1 VSATAARA
9 LVPRPEPPYPATPRP
24 TSSRLTTSGQRV
36 PRPNANRSAT
46 SRANASRANV
56 DRASNVQQSALFEA
70 EPYRVARQR
79 AGAVRVPSLPAP
91 APRGP
96 APIARSALPRA
107 TVNAM
112 AAPDYSRSLVPFV
125 AMCVVIVVGSLVAVL
140 LLNTTMTQRAY
151 ETRDLRTQLSQ
162 FQDQRSELLATL
174 EQDASPQALAQAAQA
189 LGMVPAPRVGFVTI
203 QSGSVIAPGAT
214 S

>member
-1 VSATAARA
+1 MSANAARA

-24 TSSRLTTSGQRV
+24 AASRPAPPRRAANPGTAS
-36 PRPNANRSAT
+36 RPNTN
-46 SRANASRANV
+46 RANTNRANI
-56 DRASNVQQSALFEA
+56 VQQAALFEA

-79 AGAVRVPSLPAP
+79 SGAVRVPSLPAP
-91 APRGP
+91 APRGL
-96 APIARSALPRA
+96 APIARSPLPRA
-107 TVNAM
+107 TVSAM

-125 AMCVVIVVGSLVAVL
+125 AMCVAIVVGSLVAVL
-140 LLNTTMTQRAY
+140 LLNTNMTQRAY
-151 ETRDLRTQLSQ
+151 ETRDLRTELSQ

-203 QSGSVIAPGAT
+203 QSGAVLAPGAT